1 VVAREFE
8 RWMNETPNTFIE
20 PSMARA
26 GFDDLLRVMTQ
37 VGLDVLDPRDT
48 ESVLDV
54 IFEIGPDGEAM
65 FDLLHDYVHFRLETA
80 MPGEWDEAH
89 DLIEEALGLD
99 GGVPEVLTAAL
110 ADAEKLDPALRN
122 QALADVLIV
131 SRVRDLLDWIGA
143 GRAVTSSGALRRSD
157 IAPVAALLGITA
169 RGVARLPLDGELL
182 GRTATA
188 GGEVLVQSMWELLP
202 LSAWWEALRAADLIE
217 VTPTRVRRGSAAS
230 SWLAK
235 GSLDLER
242 ATAVVSV
249 YIAQLLTEALQG
261 DSDAWNDAIVRLTIA
276 EAIAALDPDADVADR
291 TPMEDMLAPRARRTL
306 GHLVDAGLV
315 LSESGERFLVPELLR
330 GPFASGVMLAM
341 SFVAGAIGDAADL
354 DDDRSPFDEPQVK
367 AEMARLG
374 IVHTPGMAAEILS
387 EMAPL
392 LAEEG
397 IDLAN
402 LDGENLD
409 AVNAALARATER
421 RNLER
426 FTPVGEQRAMALTV
440 HRLVTEAVAEGSTT
454 VARVVIDG
462 IQPDPVGTMPSV
474 AQVIGVGLGA
484 LDEWHR
490 DPEWAQAIAE
500 AQVPEWDLAEMR
512 AARDILR
519 VARGSSAFDQL
530 GALIGRHRGK
540 SVMVGTLLAVAG
552 VVTAFAAHQGLSVR
566 DAVGRVLIED

>member
-1 VVAREFE
+1 
-8 RWMNETPNTFIE
+8 
-20 PSMARA
+20 
-26 GFDDLLRVMTQ
+26 
-37 VGLDVLDPRDT
+37 
-48 ESVLDV
+48 
-54 IFEIGPDGEAM
+54 
-65 FDLLHDYVHFRLETA
+65 
-80 MPGEWDEAH
+80 
-89 DLIEEALGLD
+89 
-99 GGVPEVLTAAL
+99 
-110 ADAEKLDPALRN
+110 
-122 QALADVLIV
+122 
-131 SRVRDLLDWIGA
+131 
-143 GRAVTSSGALRRSD
+143 
-157 IAPVAALLGITA
+157 
-169 RGVARLPLDGELL
+169 
-182 GRTATA
+182 
-188 GGEVLVQSMWELLP
+188 
-202 LSAWWEALRAADLIE
+202 
-217 VTPTRVRRGSAAS
+217 
-230 SWLAK
+230 
-235 GSLDLER
+235 
-242 ATAVVSV
+242 
-249 YIAQLLTEALQG
+249 
-261 DSDAWNDAIVRLTIA
+261 
-276 EAIAALDPDADVADR
+276 
-291 TPMEDMLAPRARRTL
+291 
-306 GHLVDAGLV
+306 V